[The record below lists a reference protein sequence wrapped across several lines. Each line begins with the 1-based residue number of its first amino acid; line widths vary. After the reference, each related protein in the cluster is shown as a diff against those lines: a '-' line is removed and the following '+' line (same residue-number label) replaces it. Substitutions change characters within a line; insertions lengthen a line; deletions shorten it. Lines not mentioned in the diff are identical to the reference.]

1 MSAAEPAPDRRAL
14 LEEMRSRVLVI
25 ERGVQI
31 ASLDRPV
38 VSVSTEIDAAPPD
51 GGLALGG
58 VHEILAE
65 DVGAATG

>member
-1 MSAAEPAPDRRAL
+1 M
-14 LEEMRSRVLVI
+14 VI